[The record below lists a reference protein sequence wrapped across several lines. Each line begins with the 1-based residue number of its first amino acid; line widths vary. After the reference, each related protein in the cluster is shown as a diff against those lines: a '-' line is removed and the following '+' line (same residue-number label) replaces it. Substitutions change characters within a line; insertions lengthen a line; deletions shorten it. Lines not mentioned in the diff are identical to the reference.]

1 MARPRLYEVI
11 VEQLCSYIDDTELT
25 PGDRLPAERELAGK
39 LGVSRASLSQA
50 LVALEVQGVVAVRHG
65 DGAVLLRR
73 PGSGGGAITAL
84 REHADRLPDIIEAR
98 ETLEVKSPR
107 SPPNA
112 APTPRWPTIDAALA
126 TMEAEIAA
134 GDRGVT
140 GDEQFHHAL
149 TVAAHS
155 SLLARLMHEIS
166 ELIRETRIESLS
178 QQGRPTASLD
188 AHRRIAEAVRR
199 QDPHAAATAMADH
212 IQLVSD
218 VALLRDNT

>member
-1 MARPRLYEVI
+1 M
-11 VEQLCSYIDDTELT
+11 
-25 PGDRLPAERELAGK
+25 
-39 LGVSRASLSQA
+39 
-50 LVALEVQGVVAVRHG
+50 
-65 DGAVLLRR
+65 LLRR

-98 ETLEVKSPR
+98 QTLEVKL
-107 SPPNA
+107 A
-112 APTPRWPTIDAALA
+112 ALAAQRRTDAEMADIDAALA

-155 SLLARLMHEIS
+155 GLLARLMHEIS

-178 QQGRPTASLD
+178 QQGRPRQLRKVIEESPMRYAS
-188 AHRRIAEAVRR
+188 RIRGRHPARWR
-199 QDPHAAATAMADH
+199 STSDWCRTSLCSATATN
-212 IQLVSD
+212 S
-218 VALLRDNT
+218 